1 MNRSSRK
8 FDRKSMQIAFFSDAI
23 PERNGVG
30 SYYKDLSEHLAG
42 HLGRVSLFCPGDQT
56 AGYHPYLELPMPGDP
71 SQRVF
76 LPNVGRIREE
86 IRSRIPDVVVASTP
100 GPYGILG
107 AWMAKR
113 CGIPLCVGYHTR
125 YDKLVEIYWK
135 QGWGK
140 WIGALIKGFNRFLF
154 RLGATVVATSETMA
168 LEARRSGITAVEV
181 VGTPIAR
188 HFLEAP
194 LQVTSRQVES
204 ILFAGR
210 LAPEK
215 NIEDILHAAARLPD
229 ITFRIAG
236 DGPLRQRVEEHSRRH
251 PNIEYLGWVSRREM
265 RSVIDHSDLLVLP
278 SEVESFGT
286 IALEA
291 MARQKLVAVSANCGL
306 LHWPD
311 LASGVYRMRPGET
324 LLETIGRIQAMPFPH
339 RRRKARLA
347 RSAACSLNR
356 HTLQHWSD
364 ILRNLSHGNRSRLP
378 VPSPLGVC

>member
-8 FDRKSMQIAFFSDAI
+8 IDNRSMQIAFFSDAI

-42 HLGRVSLFCPGDQT
+42 HLESVALFCPGDQT

-76 LPNVGRIREE
+76 MPNIGRIRKDL
-86 IRSRIPDVVVASTP
+86 RSSPPDVVIASTP

-113 CGIPLCVGYHTR
+113 CSIPLCVGYHTR
-125 YDKLVEIYWK
+125 YDKLVEIYWQ

-140 WIGALIKGFNRFLF
+140 WFGALIKAFNRFLF
-154 RLGATVVATSETMA
+154 RLGAVVVATSESMA
-168 LEARRSGITAVEV
+168 LEARRSGIAAVEV
-181 VGTPIAR
+181 VGTPIAG
-188 HFLEAP
+188 HFLDAP
-194 LQVTSRQVES
+194 LQSTSRQVES

-215 NIEDILHAAARLPD
+215 NIEDILQAAARLPHV
-229 ITFRIAG
+229 TFRIAG
-236 DGPLRQRVEEHSRRH
+236 DGPLRRHVEGQARRY
-251 PNIEYLGWVSRREM
+251 PNIEYLGWISRHRM
-265 RSVIDHSDLLVLP
+265 RATIDGCDVLVLP
-278 SEVESFGT
+278 SQVESFGT

-291 MARQKLVAVSANCGL
+291 MARQKLVVVSANCGL
-306 LHWPD
+306 LHWSD
-311 LASGVYRMRPGET
+311 LASGVFRMHAGET
-324 LLETIGRIQAMPFPH
+324 LLDTIGRIQALPFSH

-347 RSAACSLNR
+347 RKAACSLNR
-356 HTLQHWSD
+356 HTLQHWID
-364 ILRNLSHGNRSRLP
+364 ILRNLSHNHRQRLP
-378 VPSPLGVC
+378 MPSPMGAC